1 MSQEKCIQKKH
12 LAFTAIIIVPF
23 PISVII
29 LKFANLNEKKKKKQF
44 LKGNLKSFLLELEKR
59 SEPTYG
65 WGKKLTLILEKKK
78 KRIYEWNKA
87 NHCMQEGKV
96 IEVPLTYKNQP

>member
-29 LKFANLNEKKKKKQF
+29 LKFANLNEKKKKKTIF
-44 LKGNLKSFLLELEKR
+44 EGKSEELLIRIRKEIRTDLWLR
-59 SEPTYG
+59 
-65 WGKKLTLILEKKK
+65 KKINFDSRKEEKK
-78 KRIYEWNKA
+78 N
-87 NHCMQEGKV
+87 
-96 IEVPLTYKNQP
+96 L